1 MLVPERARAAR
12 PRRSGVEAP
21 RSRAGDGGASA
32 ESRNINLSLHYLE
45 QVVRALRDGADEPRH
60 VPYRNCVLTSMLR
73 DSLGGN
79 CRTALVACASAARDH
94 AAESTATCRFA
105 LRCGDVRAVDV
116 VANVDVDPRDAALAS
131 YRAEADKLRAAAVA
145 RDADLAEASA
155 QAAIAMRLASSFEA
169 KASGL
174 QRRLDEATARL
185 EAVPAR
191 RDSRRDRSYSEDSE
205 GRGPPAAPLAPTG
218 AAAAEEPAKENL
230 APPPRREAA
239 AAKRRASAGPPAPPP
254 ERLRAE
260 MLQRGRALLKHGRRG
275 GVYVRFVWVS
285 PEDARLCWRK
295 FGGGGDHAAED
306 DADPTSDAAS
316 GFVSLRDYAHVQP
329 AAGGRKRDDLAT
341 CALTLHAAAGA
352 KHRALTLQFDAGAAA
367 ASAKVRDD
375 WLTAL
380 REAIDAA
387 RDLVL

>member
-1 MLVPERARAAR
+1 ML
-12 PRRSGVEAP
+12 PR
-21 RSRAGDGGASA
+21 
-32 ESRNINLSLHYLE
+32 
-45 QVVRALRDGADEPRH
+45 
-60 VPYRNCVLTSMLR
+60 
-73 DSLGGN
+73 LGGN

-131 YRAEADKLRAAAVA
+131 YRAEADRLRAAAVA

-205 GRGPPAAPLAPTG
+205 GRGSPAAPLAPTG

-230 APPPRREAA
+230 APPPRREASDIQGA
-239 AAKRRASAGPPAPPP
+239 VLAG
-254 ERLRAE
+254 L
-260 MLQRGRALLKHGRRG
+260 
-275 GVYVRFVWVS
+275 
-285 PEDARLCWRK
+285 
-295 FGGGGDHAAED
+295 
-306 DADPTSDAAS
+306 
-316 GFVSLRDYAHVQP
+316 
-329 AAGGRKRDDLAT
+329 
-341 CALTLHAAAGA
+341 
-352 KHRALTLQFDAGAAA
+352 
-367 ASAKVRDD
+367 DD
-375 WLTAL
+375 WLPDIQNSRATAGL
-380 REAIDAA
+380 TATAPCSGWTSTAPWSSGR
-387 RDLVL
+387 

>member
-1 MLVPERARAAR
+1 
-12 PRRSGVEAP
+12 
-21 RSRAGDGGASA
+21 
-32 ESRNINLSLHYLE
+32 
-45 QVVRALRDGADEPRH
+45 
-60 VPYRNCVLTSMLR
+60 
-73 DSLGGN
+73 
-79 CRTALVACASAARDH
+79 
-94 AAESTATCRFA
+94 
-105 LRCGDVRAVDV
+105 
-116 VANVDVDPRDAALAS
+116 
-131 YRAEADKLRAAAVA
+131 
-145 RDADLAEASA
+145 
-155 QAAIAMRLASSFEA
+155 
-169 KASGL
+169 
-174 QRRLDEATARL
+174 
-185 EAVPAR
+185 
-191 RDSRRDRSYSEDSE
+191 
-205 GRGPPAAPLAPTG
+205 
-218 AAAAEEPAKENL
+218 
-230 APPPRREAA
+230 
-239 AAKRRASAGPPAPPP
+239 
-254 ERLRAE
+254 

-295 FGGGGDHAAED
+295 FGGAGDHAAED

-352 KHRALTLQFDAGAAA
+352 KQRALTLQFDAGAAA